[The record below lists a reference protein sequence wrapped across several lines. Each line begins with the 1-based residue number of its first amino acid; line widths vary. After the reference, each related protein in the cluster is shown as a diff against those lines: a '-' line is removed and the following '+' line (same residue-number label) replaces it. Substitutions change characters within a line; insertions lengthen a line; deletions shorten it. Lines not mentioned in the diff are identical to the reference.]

1 VNGTSISYSS
11 GKVGVG
17 TSTPTD
23 PFTVKTSGA
32 FAGYG
37 VVHTNGTVTVGTYV
51 SGDTGWIG
59 TRSNHDF
66 AFFTNDSSPEMVLK
80 TGTGAVGIGTTIP
93 LARLDVQDSST
104 GEAIRGHSSVG
115 GSTGVRALGNNTNGV
130 GAWGSAHIG
139 VNGEGDYGVWG
150 STFSGA
156 GNYALFAS
164 GNTGA
169 TGTKS
174 FVIDHP
180 LDPANKTLN
189 HYSTEAPEPLNTY
202 SGVVVLDSQG
212 GAIVDLPEY
221 CEAINKDFRYQLTAI
236 GAPMPGLYVASKVE
250 HNHFR
255 IAGGRAG
262 MEASWS
268 VTGVRNDAWVRA
280 HGAPVER
287 MKSAEERGF
296 YFEPELYGAP
306 KESGIHYRATH
317 GAEVGQQR

>member
-11 GKVGVG
+11 GRVGVG
-17 TSTPTD
+17 TSSPTD
-23 PFTVKTSGA
+23 PFTVKTSGP

-37 VVHTNGTVTVGTYV
+37 IVHTNGTVSVGTYV
-51 SGDTGWIG
+51 SSDTGWLG
-59 TRSNHDF
+59 TKSNHDL
-66 AFFTNDSSPEMVLK
+66 AFFTNDSSPEMVVK
-80 TGTGAVGIGTTIP
+80 TGTGQVGIGTTIP

-104 GEAIRGHSSVG
+104 GEAIRGHSSAG
-115 GSTGVRALGNNTNGV
+115 GSTGVRALGNNSNGV

-150 STFSGA
+150 SSYSG

-180 LDPANKTLN
+180 LDPANKTLR
-189 HYSTEAPEPLNTY
+189 HYSAEAPEPLNVY
-202 SGVVVLDSQG
+202 SGVVVLDSNG
-212 GAIVDLPEY
+212 GATIDLPEY
-221 CEAINKDFRYQLTAI
+221 CEAINKDFRYQLTPV

-250 HNHFR
+250 HNRFR
-255 IAGGRAG
+255 IAGGMRG

-268 VTGVRNDAWVRA
+268 VTGVRNDAWVRV
-280 HGAPVER
+280 HGAPVESL
-287 MKSAEERGF
+287 KSPEERG
-296 YFEPELYGAP
+296 YYLQPELYGAP
-306 KESGIHYRATH
+306 EESGTHYRATH
-317 GAEVGQQR
+317 STGDGEKR